1 MHQNVR
7 PSCAKMDEPEARDSD
22 RFAGC
27 VPMPSSLMQIT
38 LIIESTSGVVLYI
51 CRLALLA
58 SVSFYS
64 SVALGQGLP
73 DIATDAETA
82 DSDQIIVTGRAQRL
96 YRTETTTVG
105 KSAED
110 PLDIPQAL
118 QVINSDLFADQGA
131 RDATDIY
138 RNISG
143 VSFFSY
149 AGVTFR
155 GFRQDQSFYDGM
167 RGNPFIGF
175 SVPQLFNIDRVE
187 VLKGPAGL
195 FFGPGSPGGIIN
207 YVSKTPGDTSSL
219 RTVLTVGNYDRIGIS
234 SEATGPVDKDGIV
247 TYRVGGFYESM
258 DPYRVNTQNKSL
270 IGDGAI
276 AIKTNE
282 GGKLTLQ
289 TTIYDNRLA
298 ANRLRG
304 ILTDNAGNFLT
315 DIRWNANEPTDFLNL
330 KSKAYQV
337 RYATAIGDAVT
348 FDAGVRYFKA
358 TETQQYHEPR
368 GFVAGSTDLVA
379 REFRDQ
385 IRNVDGLSF
394 TTNLT
399 ARIDLLGMEHKFQ
412 TGADWYDETS
422 VLNSRILRAGV
433 TSLSLS
439 NPVYTD
445 SARDVA
451 RAALLPFTVTDTR
464 TKRQGAYLQD
474 QISLTQALLLVGGV
488 RYDKFEDRVVNG
500 ASYKDNDITLRT
512 GAIYKPRKDLSVY
525 LSWSQSFEPQTAASQ
540 NEDVGGP
547 FAPVTGDQFEG
558 GVKTDLF
565 NGRLQANFAAY
576 RIVRKNILQADT
588 SLPPVNGQDQLRP
601 IGEITSKGFEI
612 DLTTDITP
620 SWVLLVNYGYN
631 DTKITDTIAG
641 QAITNAVGNRFANA
655 PRHKLGFWTRYQIA
669 QIDAAFAVGG
679 EYVSKRI
686 SLSGQDVQPYT
697 IFDASITKGLGFA
710 ELLLRV
716 DNIFDKVYAASGFSA
731 QSGHFPGE
739 PRIFLAELRFKF

>member
-1 MHQNVR
+1 MSIFR
-7 PSCAKMDEPEARDSD
+7 AM
-22 RFAGC
+22 
-27 VPMPSSLMQIT
+27 
-38 LIIESTSGVVLYI
+38 
-51 CRLALLA
+51 LLA
-58 SVSFYS
+58 SATIIPS
-64 SVALGQGLP
+64 
-73 DIATDAETA
+73 IAFAQEAPVTAPENSMTDG
-82 DSDQIIVTGRAQRL
+82 DQIIVTGRAQRL

-105 KSAED
+105 KTAED
-110 PLDIPQAL
+110 PLNIPQAV

-207 YVSKTPGDTSSL
+207 YVSKVPSDTTGM
-219 RTVLTVGNYDRIGIS
+219 RMVATAGNYDRRGIS
-234 SEATGPVDKDGIV
+234 AEATGPVDKDGIV
-247 TYRVGGFYESM
+247 TYRLGGFYEAM
-258 DPYRVNTQNKSL
+258 NPYRRNTKNVSL
-270 IGDGAI
+270 IGDGGLS
-276 AIKTNE
+276 IKTDE

-289 TTIYDNRLA
+289 ATVYDNGLQG
-298 ANRLRG
+298 NRLRG
-304 ILTDNAGNFLT
+304 ILTDNDGNFLS
-315 DIRWNANEPTDFLNL
+315 DIRWNANEPTDFLHL
-330 KSKAYQV
+330 KSQAYQA
-337 RYATAIGDAVT
+337 RYVTTIGDRIT

-368 GFVAGSTDLVA
+368 GMVAGNSDLVA

-385 IRNVDGLSF
+385 IRDVDGLSF
-394 TTNLT
+394 SANLT
-399 ARIDLLGMEHKFQ
+399 ARVDILSMEHTFQ
-412 TGADWYDETS
+412 AGADWYDETS
-422 VLNSRILRAGV
+422 VLHSRILRAGV
-433 TSLSLS
+433 TPLSLS
-439 NPVYTD
+439 NPVYTN

-464 TKRQGAYLQD
+464 TKRKGAYLQD
-474 QISLTQALLLVGGV
+474 QISLSDAFMLVGGV
-488 RYDKFEDRVVNG
+488 RYDKFEDRVVNA
-500 ASYKDNDITLRT
+500 ASYQDDDITLRT
-512 GAIYKPRKDLSVY
+512 GAIFKPRKDISVY

-540 NEDVGGP
+540 TVDVGGP

-565 NGRLQANFAAY
+565 DGRLQTNLAAY
-576 RIVRKNILQADT
+576 RIVRKNILQIDA

-601 IGEITSKGFEI
+601 IGEVTSKGFEI
-612 DLTTDITP
+612 DLSTDITP
-620 SWVLLVNYGYN
+620 NWVALVNYGYN
-631 DTKITDTIAG
+631 DTKITGTIAG

-655 PRHKLGFWTRYQIA
+655 PKHKLGFWTRYQVSA
-669 QIDAAFAVGG
+669 IDAAFAVGG

-686 SLSGQDVQPYT
+686 SLSGQDVKPYT
-697 IFDASITKGLGFA
+697 IFDASVTKGLGFA
-710 ELLLRV
+710 ELMLRV

-739 PRIFLAELRFKF
+739 PRTFLAELRFKF

>member
-1 MHQNVR
+1 MSIFR
-7 PSCAKMDEPEARDSD
+7 A
-22 RFAGC
+22 
-27 VPMPSSLMQIT
+27 
-38 LIIESTSGVVLYI
+38 
-51 CRLALLA
+51 ALLA
-58 SVSFYS
+58 SACLCS
-64 SVALGQGLP
+64 SVAFAQEAPVGAP
-73 DIATDAETA
+73 DASGDEA
-82 DSDQIIVTGRAQRL
+82 DQIVVTGRAQRL

-110 PLDIPQAL
+110 PLNIPQAL
-118 QVINSDLFADQGA
+118 QVINKDLFADQGA

-175 SVPQLFNIDRVE
+175 SVPQLFNIERVE

-207 YVSKTPGDTSSL
+207 YVSKVPGDEAAMRMVATA
-219 RTVLTVGNYDRIGIS
+219 GNYDRRGIS
-234 SEATGPVDKDGIV
+234 AEATGPVDKDGVV
-247 TYRVGGFYESM
+247 TYRLGGFYEAMS
-258 DPYRVNTQNKSL
+258 PYRRNTKNVSL
-270 IGDGAI
+270 IGDGGL

-282 GGKLTLQ
+282 GGKLTVQ
-289 TTIYDNRLA
+289 ATIYDNDLQG
-298 ANRLRG
+298 NRLRG
-304 ILTDNAGNFLT
+304 VLTDNAGNFLT
-315 DIRWNANEPTDFLNL
+315 DIRWNANEPTDFLHL
-330 KSKAYQV
+330 KSQAYQA
-337 RYATAIGDAVT
+337 RYATAIGDRIT

-385 IRNVDGLSF
+385 IRDVDGLSF
-394 TTNLT
+394 SANLS
-399 ARIDLLGMEHKFQ
+399 ARLDIIGMEHKFQ
-412 TGADWYDETS
+412 TGADWYDES
-422 VLNSRILRAGV
+422 SLLNSRILRAGV
-433 TSLSLS
+433 TPLSLN
-439 NPVYTD
+439 NPVYTN

-474 QISLTQALLLVGGV
+474 QISLSDAFMLVGGV
-488 RYDKFEDRVVNG
+488 RYDKFEDRVVNA
-500 ASYKDNDITLRT
+500 ASYEDDDITFRT
-512 GAIYKPRKDLSVY
+512 GAIYKPRKDVSVY

-540 NEDVGGP
+540 NGDVGGP

-558 GVKTDLF
+558 GIKTDLF
-565 NGRLQANFAAY
+565 DGRLQANLAAY

-601 IGEITSKGFEI
+601 IGEVTSKGFEI
-612 DLTTDITP
+612 DLSTDLTP
-620 SWVLLVNYGYN
+620 NWVALVNYGYN
-631 DTKITDTIAG
+631 DTKITGTITG

-655 PRHKLGFWTRYQIA
+655 PKHKLGFWTRYQVSA
-669 QIDAAFAVGG
+669 IDTAFAVGG

-686 SLSGQDVQPYT
+686 SLSGQDVKPYT

-710 ELLLRV
+710 ELMLRV
-716 DNIFDKVYAASGFSA
+716 DNIFDKLYAASGFSA

-739 PRIFLAELRFKF
+739 PRTFLAELRFKF

>member
-1 MHQNVR
+1 M
-7 PSCAKMDEPEARDSD
+7 PD
-22 RFAGC
+22 AGD
-27 VPMPSSLMQIT
+27 T
-38 LIIESTSGVVLYI
+38 
-51 CRLALLA
+51 
-58 SVSFYS
+58 
-64 SVALGQGLP
+64 
-73 DIATDAETA
+73 
-82 DSDQIIVTGRAQRL
+82 DQIIVTGRAQRL

-105 KSAED
+105 KAAQD

-118 QVINSDLFADQGA
+118 QVINKDLFADQGA

-149 AGVTFR
+149 AGITFR

-175 SVPQLFNIDRVE
+175 SVPQLFNIERVE

-207 YVSKTPGDTSSL
+207 YASKVPDDKAAMRLVATA
-219 RTVLTVGNYDRIGIS
+219 GNYDRRGIS
-234 SEATGPVDKDGIV
+234 AEATGPVDGDGVV
-247 TYRVGGFYESM
+247 TYRLGGFYEASN
-258 DPYRVNTQNKSL
+258 PYRINTKNVSL

-276 AIKTNE
+276 AIRTNE

-289 TTIYDNRLA
+289 ATIYDNDLQ

-304 ILTDNAGNFLT
+304 VLTDNDGNFLGS
-315 DIRWNANEPTDFLNL
+315 IRWNANEPTDFLHL
-330 KSKAYQV
+330 KSKAYQA
-337 RYATAIGDAVT
+337 RYATAIGDRVM
-348 FDAGVRYFKA
+348 FDAGLRYFKA

-368 GFVAGSTDLVA
+368 GFLAGSTDLVV

-385 IRNVDGLSF
+385 IRDVDGLSF
-394 TTNLT
+394 SANLT
-399 ARIDLLGMEHKFQ
+399 ARVDLLGMEHKLQ

-433 TSLSLS
+433 TPLSLS
-439 NPVYTD
+439 NPVYTN

-451 RAALLPFTVTDTR
+451 RAALLPFAVTDTR
-464 TKRQGAYLQD
+464 TKRKGAYLQD
-474 QISLTQALLLVGGV
+474 QISLSEAFILVGGV
-488 RYDKFEDRVVNG
+488 RYDKFEDGVVG
-500 ASYKDNDITLRT
+500 DRFYTDEDVTFRT
-512 GAIYKPRKDLSVY
+512 GAIFKPRRDVSVY
-525 LSWSQSFEPQTAASQ
+525 LSWSQSFEPQSASSQ
-540 NEDVGGP
+540 TIDVGGP

-565 NGRLQANFAAY
+565 DGRLQANFAAY

-601 IGEITSKGFEI
+601 IGEVTSKGFEI
-612 DLTTDITP
+612 DLSTDITP
-620 SWVLLVNYGYN
+620 NWVALVNYGFN
-631 DTKITDTIAG
+631 DTKITGTIAG

-655 PRHKLGFWTRYQIA
+655 PKHKLGFWTRYQLPAIDTAIA
-669 QIDAAFAVGG
+669 FGG

-686 SLSGQDVQPYT
+686 SLSGQGVKPYT
-697 IFDASITKGLGFA
+697 IFDASLTKGLGFA
-710 ELLLRV
+710 ELMLRV

-739 PRIFLAELRFKF
+739 LRTFLAEMRLNF

>member
-1 MHQNVR
+1 MSIFR
-7 PSCAKMDEPEARDSD
+7 A
-22 RFAGC
+22 
-27 VPMPSSLMQIT
+27 
-38 LIIESTSGVVLYI
+38 
-51 CRLALLA
+51 ALLA
-58 SVSFYS
+58 SGCFCA
-64 SVALGQGLP
+64 SVASAQEAPAAAPEAG
-73 DIATDAETA
+73 DA
-82 DSDQIIVTGRAQRL
+82 DQIIVTGRAQRL

-105 KSAED
+105 KTAED
-110 PLDIPQAL
+110 PLNIPQAV
-118 QVINSDLFADQGA
+118 QVINKDLFADQGA

-175 SVPQLFNIDRVE
+175 SVPQLFNIERVE

-207 YVSKTPGDTSSL
+207 YVSKTPEDKTGMRLVATA
-219 RTVLTVGNYDRIGIS
+219 GNYDRRGIS
-234 SEATGPVDKDGIV
+234 AEATGPIDDAGIV
-247 TYRVGGFYESM
+247 TYRLGGFYEASN
-258 DPYRVNTQNKSL
+258 PYRINTKNVSL

-289 TTIYDNRLA
+289 ATIYDNDLQ

-304 ILTDNAGNFLT
+304 VLTDNDGNFLGN
-315 DIRWNANEPTDFLNL
+315 IRWNANEPTDFLHL
-330 KSKAYQV
+330 KSQAYQA
-337 RYATAIGDAVT
+337 RYATAIGDRVT

-385 IRNVDGLSF
+385 IRDVDGLSF
-394 TTNLT
+394 SANLT
-399 ARIDLLGMEHKFQ
+399 ARVDLLGMEHKLQ

-433 TSLSLS
+433 TPLSLS
-439 NPVYTD
+439 NPVYTN

-464 TKRQGAYLQD
+464 TKRKGAYLQD
-474 QISLTQALLLVGGV
+474 QISLTDAFMLVGGV
-488 RYDKFEDRVVNG
+488 RYDRFEDGVVGNRF
-500 ASYKDNDITLRT
+500 YTDDDITFRT
-512 GAIYKPRKDLSVY
+512 GAIFKPRRDVSVY
-525 LSWSQSFEPQTAASQ
+525 LSWSQSFEPQSASSQ
-540 NEDVGGP
+540 TIDAGGP

-558 GVKTDLF
+558 GVKTDLLD
-565 NGRLQANFAAY
+565 GRLQANFAAY

-601 IGEITSKGFEI
+601 IGEVTAKGFEI
-612 DLTTDITP
+612 DLSTDITP
-620 SWVLLVNYGYN
+620 NWVALVNYGFN
-631 DTKITDTIAG
+631 DTKITGTIAG

-655 PRHKLGFWTRYQIA
+655 PKHKLGFWTRYQLPAIDTAIA
-669 QIDAAFAVGG
+669 FGG
-679 EYVSKRI
+679 EHVSRRI
-686 SLSGQDVQPYT
+686 SLSGQEVKPYT
-697 IFDASITKGLGFA
+697 IFDASLTKGLGFA
-710 ELLLRV
+710 ELMLRV

-739 PRIFLAELRFKF
+739 PRTFLAELRFNF